1 MPPKT
6 SRANREISSPRQIR
20 ALISPVRQDIVDTVE
35 AAGPCSVADLACLL
49 GMPADGLYYHIRCL
63 TRAGLLKAV
72 NSKSQHGRSA
82 VRLETA
88 TSQWVRVPSRK
99 SCQPEGGRAAGR
111 LHAAQCPT
119 SIRTGFPPR
128 CRDSLRSAAQFMGG
142 ARTRFSIAGR
152 CAPRQCVAPTVARGV
167 RTIQA
172 SAGDRIAAR
181 DHVCAG
187 AGAHRAPRSSAAW
200 RGPFIDR
207 SLTVAAR

>member
-88 TSQWVRVPSRK
+88 TSQWVKYR
-99 SCQPEGGRAAGR
+99 PENPANRRAVVRLAGSMLRNAQRQFGRAFR
-111 LHAAQCPT
+111 P
-119 SIRTGFPPR
+119 
-128 CRDSLRSAAQFMGG
+128 D
-142 ARTRFSIAGR
+142 
-152 CAPRQCVAPTVARGV
+152 VAIVSGPQRNLW
-167 RTIQA
+167 
-172 SAGDRIAAR
+172 AAR
-181 DHVCAG
+181 A
-187 AGAHRAPRSSAAW
+187 RAFLSPADVRRANALLQQLLAVFEPSKHPPAT
-200 RGPFIDR
+200 G
-207 SLTVAAR
+207 SLHEITFVLAPVLTARRAVRPLGGDPL